1 MKIINSEQSYTFSKI
16 FELKIEPKDLT
27 KYFGY
32 SFTRKKISLPQ
43 YQGDL
48 DRIDE
53 LKERI
58 EEVLP
63 YASLSSEAAR
73 REILISPLI
82 LDLIHY
88 TKSEIFIEYSIKVS
102 EQLQGYLDY
111 FLENVNA
118 LLVIEAKKED
128 LDYGMT
134 QLIAELIALEQWQ
147 ENKEQT
153 YLIGAVTTGKIWE
166 FARLNRDK
174 KHIEQG
180 LESYRVP
187 EDVEPLMRIL
197 VQELKSGV

>member
-1 MKIINSEQSYTFSKI
+1 VKIINPEQSYTFSKI
-16 FELKIEPKDLT
+16 FELKIEPKDLAN
-27 KYFGY
+27 YFGY
-32 SFTRKKISLPQ
+32 SFARKKLNLPQ

-48 DRIDE
+48 DRIKQ

-58 EEVLP
+58 EEILP

-82 LDLIHY
+82 FDLVHY
-88 TKSEIFIEYSIKVS
+88 TKSEIFIEYSIKVN

-111 FLENVNA
+111 FLESVND

-134 QLIAELIALEQWQ
+134 QLIAELIALEEWQ

-166 FARLNRDK
+166 FARLNRDGK
-174 KHIEQG
+174 QVEQG

-187 EDVEPLMRIL
+187 EDIEPLMGIL
-197 VQELKSGV
+197 VQALS

>member
-1 MKIINSEQSYTFSKI
+1 MITIINPNQSYTFSKL
-16 FELKIEPKDLT
+16 FELKIEPKDLA

-32 SFTRKKISLPQ
+32 SFSRKKLELAQ
-43 YQGDL
+43 YSGKL
-48 DRIDE
+48 DRINQ

-73 REILISPLI
+73 REILISPII
-82 LDLIHY
+82 LDLVHY

-102 EQLQGYLDY
+102 EQLQGYFDY
-111 FLENVNA
+111 FLENENN

-147 ENKEQT
+147 ENKDKNH
-153 YLIGAVTTGKIWE
+153 LIGAVTTGKIWE
-166 FARLNRDK
+166 FARLNRHP

-187 EDVEPLMRIL
+187 EDIEPLMGIL
-197 VQELKSGV
+197 VQVLS

>member
-1 MKIINSEQSYTFSKI
+1 MKIINPEQSYTFSKI
-16 FELKIEPKDLT
+16 FELKIEPKDLA

-32 SFTRKKISLPQ
+32 SFSRNKLNLPQ
-43 YQGDL
+43 YQGNL
-48 DRIDE
+48 DRINQ

-58 EEVLP
+58 EEILP

-82 LDLIHY
+82 LDLVHY
-88 TKSEIFIEYSIKVS
+88 TKSEIFIEYLIKVS

-111 FLENVNA
+111 LFENVNN

-147 ENKEQT
+147 ENQEQT
-153 YLIGAVTTGKIWE
+153 YIIGAVTTGKIWE
-166 FARLNRDK
+166 FAKLNRDK
-174 KHIEQG
+174 KQIEQG

-187 EDVEPLMRIL
+187 EDIEPLMRIL
-197 VQELKSGV
+197 VQALNSGV

>member
-1 MKIINSEQSYTFSKI
+1 MAN
-16 FELKIEPKDLT
+16 
-27 KYFGY
+27 YFGY
-32 SFTRKKISLPQ
+32 LFARKKLQLAQ
-43 YQGDL
+43 YQGNL
-48 DRIDE
+48 DRIGQ

-82 LDLIHY
+82 LDLVHY
-88 TKSEIFIEYSIKVS
+88 TKSEIFIGYPITVS
-102 EQLQGYLDY
+102 QQLQGYLDY
-111 FLENVNA
+111 FLENINN
-118 LLVIEAKKED
+118 LLVIEAKRED

-147 ENKEQT
+147 ENKAQS

-166 FARLNRDK
+166 FARLNRESK
-174 KHIEQG
+174 QIEQG

-187 EDVEPLMRIL
+187 EDIEPLMRIL
-197 VQELKSGV
+197 VQSLSDTNVST